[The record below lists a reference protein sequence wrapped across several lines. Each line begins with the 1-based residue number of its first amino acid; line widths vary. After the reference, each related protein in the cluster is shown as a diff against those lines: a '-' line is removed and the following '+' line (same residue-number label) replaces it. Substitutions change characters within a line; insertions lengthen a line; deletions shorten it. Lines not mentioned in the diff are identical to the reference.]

1 MPDIYICLA
10 QVATPECHKGTM
22 LIEFELNEMSQW
34 NPNKELF
41 RDPKGHS
48 VPEDGRI
55 YSEQL
60 HEQIGAELFIKQ
72 VGKPSKNVLFRNFS
86 EM

>member
-1 MPDIYICLA
+1 MF
-10 QVATPECHKGTM
+10 
-22 LIEFELNEMSQW
+22 IESDLNKMSQR
-34 NPNKELF
+34 NPNKELC
-41 RDPKGHS
+41 RDPQGHS

-72 VGKPSKNVLFRNFS
+72 VKIL
-86 EM
+86 M

>member
-1 MPDIYICLA
+1 MNWIWPKSEINYMSLGSFTKDIR
-10 QVATPECHKGTM
+10 
-22 LIEFELNEMSQW
+22 
-34 NPNKELF
+34 
-41 RDPKGHS
+41 RDPQGHS

-72 VGKPSKNVLFRNFS
+72 VEIPQETIAFVKSILIFFCIPIG
-86 EM
+86 